1 MDLTPLFSP
10 EQKRFLQS
18 RRVGHLSTVSPAGH
32 PYIIPICFAFDGQ
45 HIFSVI
51 DDKPKTVEAERLR
64 RVRNILL
71 NPKIS
76 LIVDHY
82 SDDWSKLGYVLVFGR
97 AQVSEGGPLVRQAL
111 LLLREK
117 YLQYRH
123 MALEDRPLLVI
134 TPERVTGWGRLDA

>member
-10 EQKRFLQS
+10 EQKRFFQN
-18 RRVGHLSTVSPAGH
+18 RRVAHLATVSPAGH
-32 PYIIPICFAFDGQ
+32 PYIIPVCFAFDGQ

-51 DDKPKTVEAERLR
+51 DEKPKSVEAQRLR

-71 NPKIS
+71 NPKVS
-76 LIVDHY
+76 LVADHY

-97 AQVSEGGPLVRQAL
+97 AQVVEGGPVAHEAM

-134 TPERVTGWGRLDA
+134 TPERVTSWGRLDA